1 MNTTVCSTSK
11 PCVKRVGCE
20 CSKNDDAI
28 IFIFCFI
35 LVAAVMIG
43 SIMVMGKH
51 KKNKQKTRI
60 IPI

>member
-1 MNTTVCSTSK
+1 MNTTVCNK
-11 PCVKRVGCE
+11 PCVKRVE
-20 CSKNDDAI
+20 RPKNDDAV